1 MRNSIQRPFVMIAM
15 MILILLFFPKTAFA
29 YLDPGSGSFIF
40 QILLAGLLGILFA
53 IKLYWSKIKN
63 QVNKLFSVT
72 TKSEEEGG
80 EAADTEDHSELL

>member
-72 TKSEEEGG
+72 TQSEEEGG
-80 EAADTEDHSELL
+80 EAAGTEDHS